1 MGEFFVTYWP
11 EIVLSLIT
19 AGALAFC
26 RYAYKQIQNYKKLLA
41 QQDEDQINTIVVKKL
56 EPYTNHLNAL
66 QSSLQDLSDLYRNQI
81 NIIIDSYRFR
91 LIQLC
96 KQYLDQGHLSTKQYE
111 QLSEM
116 YKLYS
121 GLGGNGQGKN
131 YYERTIELPIKDE

>member
-41 QQDEDQINTIVVKKL
+41 QQDEDQINAIVVKKL

-66 QSSLQDLSDLYRNQI
+66 QSSLQDLSNLYRNQI